1 MAVDLSVD
9 RLVEEIRNLRNDFS
23 KMSDVLVKDVRRQTG
38 EAAARVRNAAEDTWD
53 DAMDGAAGVA
63 RRIEDQPLAATAIA
77 FGVGILL
84 GMLLLGRRR

>member
-9 RLVEEIRNLRNDFS
+9 RLIEEIRQLRSEFNRV
-23 KMSDVLVKDVRRQTG
+23 SDELTQDVRRQTG
-38 EAAARVRNAAEDTWD
+38 EAARRVRSAAEDTWD
-53 DAMDGAAGVA
+53 DAMDGAAGMA
-63 RRIEDQPLAATAIA
+63 RRIEDQPLASTAIA